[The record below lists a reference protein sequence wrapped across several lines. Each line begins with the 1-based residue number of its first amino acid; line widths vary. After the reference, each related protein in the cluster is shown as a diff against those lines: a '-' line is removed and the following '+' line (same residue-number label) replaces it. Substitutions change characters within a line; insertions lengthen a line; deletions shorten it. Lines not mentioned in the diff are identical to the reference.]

1 MRGYFGDREPMNES
15 AVPQNL
21 TTARG
26 AALYI
31 GAILGPGLLLLP
43 GLAAAE
49 AGPASILAWL
59 ALLGLSGLFAAVF
72 SALGRRIPSA
82 GGVMGYVTAGL
93 GPRVGRA
100 TGWMFLAGVVGG
112 APIVCLIGANYVTD
126 LTGGGQLTRAAV
138 AAGLLL
144 TVIGLAAAGLRASA
158 AAQLLLVSLLTG
170 VVVVAVAG
178 SATAARAGH
187 WTPFAPHGW
196 LSVGTAAATLMFSFA
211 GWEAVAPLTTRFPDP
226 SRQLPRAVAIALAV
240 TTALY
245 LSLAVATISVLGPS
259 AATDVPLAGLLSH
272 AIGTAGPDAAAVA
285 AIVLT
290 LGATNAYINGA
301 AAMAGQLV
309 RARPGPR
316 RSAPLLRLVAAIA
329 VAGLLLITLYG
340 LRIVSTAALVTLP
353 TVLFLTVY
361 LGAMA
366 AAARVLRGPARL
378 AALPALLAVAV
389 MLGFCGWA
397 LALPASIALA
407 AGRPGRARARR
418 HRTSVTVPAGA
429 WGWSPGTAWN
439 WPWAAGS
446 RCPGRACR
454 PAS

>member
-1 MRGYFGDREPMNES
+1 M
-15 AVPQNL
+15 
-21 TTARG
+21 
-26 AALYI
+26 
-31 GAILGPGLLLLP
+31 
-43 GLAAAE
+43 
-49 AGPASILAWL
+49 
-59 ALLGLSGLFAAVF
+59 
-72 SALGRRIPSA
+72 
-82 GGVMGYVTAGL
+82 
-93 GPRVGRA
+93 
-100 TGWMFLAGVVGG
+100 
-112 APIVCLIGANYVTD
+112 
-126 LTGGGQLTRAAV
+126 
-138 AAGLLL
+138 
-144 TVIGLAAAGLRASA
+144 LR
-158 AAQLLLVSLLTG
+158 
-170 VVVVAVAG
+170 
-178 SATAARAGH
+178 H
-187 WTPFAPHGW
+187 
-196 LSVGTAAATLMFSFA
+196 
-211 GWEAVAPLTTRFPDP
+211 EAVAPLTTRFPDP

-245 LSLAVATISVLGPS
+245 LSLAVATISVLGPA

-309 RARPGPR
+309 HARPGPR
-316 RSAPLLRLVAAIA
+316 RSAPLLRLLAAIA
-329 VAGLLLITLYG
+329 AAGLLLIILYG
-340 LRIVSTAALVTLP
+340 LRIVGTAALVTVP

-397 LALPASIALA
+397 LALPAAIALA
-407 AGRPGRARARR
+407 ADRPDRSRIRR
-418 HRTSVTVPAGA
+418 RRSVTVPAGA
-429 WGWSPGTAWN
+429 PGWSPATAWN